1 MSSFSRQAASGL
13 ALSALS
19 ASLGLLAAGC
29 SPSPPPIPPV
39 KPPVPV
45 GVTANSGGDTR
56 GTILY
61 HTPAHPPVKP
71 MPDPYDAVSSKF
83 VIGERQKMAWA
94 LAELDDHAH
103 VAAVHAYPVPG
114 PFWKGYDK
122 EKSLIQARR
131 QARFNAYLLEK
142 YRSHFCNQFHLT
154 YDQMKLIIQE
164 SRQKNWPAPPPPSE

>member
-1 MSSFSRQAASGL
+1 MSSFSRQAASRL
-13 ALSALS
+13 AP
-19 ASLGLLAAGC
+19 GLLAFSSLLVAGC
-29 SPSPPPIPPV
+29 APSSPSASSIKTSV
-39 KPPVPV
+39 SV

-61 HTPAHPPVKP
+61 HTPPHAPVKP

-103 VAAVHAYPVPG
+103 LAAVHAYPVPD
-114 PFWKGYDK
+114 PSWKGYDK
-122 EKSLIQARR
+122 EKSLDQARR

-142 YRSHFCNQFHLT
+142 YRAHFCNQYHLS
-154 YDQMKLIIQE
+154 YDQVKLIIQE
-164 SRQKNWPAPPPPSE
+164 SRLKNWPMPIPPEE

>member
-1 MSSFSRQAASGL
+1 MSSFSRQATSRLAMSFLAVSGIF
-13 ALSALS
+13 
-19 ASLGLLAAGC
+19 AAGC
-29 SPSPPPIPPV
+29 SPSPPLASSI
-39 KPPVPV
+39 KPHVSV

-61 HTPAHPPVKP
+61 HTPPHAPVKP
-71 MPDPYDAVSSKF
+71 MLDPYDAVSSKF

-103 VAAVHAYPVPG
+103 LAAVHAYPVPD
-114 PFWKGYDK
+114 PSWKGYDK
-122 EKSLIQARR
+122 EKSLAQARH

-142 YRSHFCNQFHLT
+142 YRARFCNQYHLS

-164 SRQKNWPAPPPPSE
+164 SRLKNWPMPVPPEE